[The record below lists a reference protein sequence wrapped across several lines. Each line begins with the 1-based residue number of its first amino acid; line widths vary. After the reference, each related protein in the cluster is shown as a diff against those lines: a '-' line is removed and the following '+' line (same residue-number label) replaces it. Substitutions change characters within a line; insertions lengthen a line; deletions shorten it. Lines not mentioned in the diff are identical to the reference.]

1 SFQGTSPSNDGSN
14 ILSFLFA
21 VVNYVFSSLTTFIN
35 LTYVLFCCQQYFLK
49 KCSRL
54 FIDHIVLFLA

>member
-1 SFQGTSPSNDGSN
+1 PSNDGFV
-14 ILSFLFA
+14 ILTFLFV
-21 VVNYVFSSLTTFIN
+21 VVNLFLLSSVVFLSLTTFTN

-54 FIDHIVLFLA
+54 FIDHIMLFLA